1 MRLLL
6 IRHGDPDYEHDSLT
20 EKGVKEAELL
30 ADRLVGEPLTAIY
43 VSPLGRAQRTAQ
55 ATLSRLGREGKTC
68 DWLREFSGTVKLPP
82 AGEPHIFWDFLPS
95 FLEEHPAPL
104 LIDEA
109 QYAPNLF
116 SYIKIMVDKSDENG
130 MYWLT
135 GSQQFHLMKNVSE
148 SLAGRVGIVNLNS
161 FMYAEIKKNNN
172 KVSFNPL
179 DLKKAE
185 KINVNELFEVIFKGG
200 MPALYKDDNIDRNI
214 FFQGYLDTYISR
226 DVRELTEIGNTML
239 FKKFIVSVASRTSEQ
254 LNYSELANDAG
265 ISVPTAQSCGST
277 SCRLDHLNTQTVP
290 KV

>member
-1 MRLLL
+1 MNILKFEYIIILKVGDNMYERALLKVIEKIDKTFKVLYVAGPNGVGKTTLLL
-6 IRHGDPDYEHDSLT
+6 SIKPDNMEYVTLDDEVLRKQAKEDP
-20 EKGVKEAELL
+20 
-30 ADRLVGEPLTAIY
+30 
-43 VSPLGRAQRTAQ
+43 
-55 ATLSRLGREGKTC
+55 
-68 DWLREFSGTVKLPP
+68 KL
-82 AGEPHIFWDFLPS
+82 

-116 SYIKIMVDKSDENG
+116 SYIKIMVDKSDKNG

-161 FMYAEIKKNNN
+161 FMYSEIKKNNN
-172 KVSFNPL
+172 KVLFNPL
-179 DLKKAE
+179 DLKKTE
-185 KINVNELFEVIFKGG
+185 KINVNELFEIIFKGG

-239 FKKFIVSVASRTSEQ
+239 FK
-254 LNYSELANDAG
+254 
-265 ISVPTAQSCGST
+265 
-277 SCRLDHLNTQTVP
+277 
-290 KV
+290 